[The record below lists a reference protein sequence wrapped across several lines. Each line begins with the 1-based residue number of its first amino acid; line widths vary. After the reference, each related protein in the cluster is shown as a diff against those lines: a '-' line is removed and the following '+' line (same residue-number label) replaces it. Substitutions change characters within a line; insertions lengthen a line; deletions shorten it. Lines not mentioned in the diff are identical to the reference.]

1 MIATGPARWRRGPMW
16 VPCIRLLRAVLVVLP
31 LGAAACGLGAGGR
44 SSDAPAAAARG
55 RRVYLANCSTCHG
68 PDPSRPGPLG
78 PAIKGSSRELIEA
91 RVLRAGYPPGYR
103 PKRTSRL
110 MPAQPHVAARIDD
123 LAAFLK

>member
-1 MIATGPARWRRGPMW
+1 MIATGPACWRRAPVW
-16 VPCIRLLRAVLVVLP
+16 VPCVRILRAVLVVLP

-44 SSDAPAAAARG
+44 SSDAPDPARG
-55 RRVYLANCSTCHG
+55 RRVYLANCSSCHS

-78 PAIKGSSRELIEA
+78 PAIQGSSRELIEA
-91 RVLRAGYPPGYR
+91 RVLRAGYPSSYR

-110 MPAQPHVAARIDD
+110 MPAQPHLAARIDD